1 MTLFHNAGTE
11 DNVRTVAHQ
20 LAFRSEAYSLTFVTA
35 GEALQQDDSVLSNAG
50 PASGNR
56 IPEVNDRFS

>member
-50 PASGNR
+50 PAPGN
-56 IPEVNDRFS
+56 